1 MNKDQSE
8 SELLEVSVSVDERSP
23 LACVCAIPQDCA
35 EAQSPR
41 APHGAPPVV
50 YRPFELLLRFP
61 RRALADRQLLRN
73 CGDARHLGTDG
84 TMLHVLATPCP
95 CLQNISEGEIK
106 SLTTPEKHPKCMS

>member
-8 SELLEVSVSVDERSP
+8 SELLEVSVSVTERSP
-23 LACVCAIPQDCA
+23 LACVCAIPQECA

-41 APHGAPPVV
+41 APHGARPVV

-73 CGDARHLGTDG
+73 CGDARRLGTDG
-84 TMLHVLATPCP
+84 TMLHVLAIPCP
-95 CLQNISEGEIK
+95 CLQERNGRNCGIA
-106 SLTTPEKHPKCMS
+106 

>member
-23 LACVCAIPQDCA
+23 LACVCAIPQECA

-61 RRALADRQLLRN
+61 RRALADRQLLRI
-73 CGDARHLGTDG
+73 CGDAKDLCTEVP
-84 TMLHVLATPCP
+84 TAAIPCH
-95 CLQNISEGEIK
+95 CLQERNGRNCGIA
-106 SLTTPEKHPKCMS
+106 